1 MGGTLSRNLKR
12 GVPLYISLSMQTSL
26 EVDAASLLAET
37 LGRVTPF
44 TVEFGAGQSSR
55 NLEVTARVFDTL
67 APSDVNDQVLFIV
80 CCLYYRTTMT
90 SDIRV

>member
-1 MGGTLSRNLKR
+1 MSIKR
-12 GVPLYISLSMQTSL
+12 GVPLYVSLSMQTSL

-80 CCLYYRTTMT
+80 PCLYF
-90 SDIRV
+90 I

>member
-1 MGGTLSRNLKR
+1 MAIKR

-67 APSDVNDQVLFIV
+67 APSDVNERVLFIV
-80 CCLYYRTTMT
+80 CCLYYRTMS
-90 SDIRV
+90 SDNSITKHL